1 MKAESRKLKPHAI
14 LWLHQYFSTPKG
26 WGAVRTHAL
35 GRRLVQAGHA
45 VDVVCGGG
53 YDGSLKR
60 TGYRPVA
67 VDGMRVFVSGTAYRP
82 HMGFARRIVSF
93 LSFLV
98 FALAFV
104 VRRGRRYDVIIASSG
119 PLTLA
124 LPALAGHGLYRKPFV
139 FEVIDVWPDSAIA
152 AGVLRNPALKWIS
165 FKLEAL
171 AYRHAAA
178 VVTCSTGMTERV
190 KRKLEHQGSVRPAL
204 LTIPNGCD
212 LEQFVP
218 DEARRRAMRQRL
230 GVGEGDLVAIY
241 AGAMG
246 VSNAVGDLA
255 DAVARTAADGKVV
268 WWFAG
273 DGPEAETLRRVVRAG
288 RGRWFGPLP
297 REELVG
303 LYLAADVNVVTF
315 RSEPLFYENSPNKFF
330 DGIAAGL
337 PAVFNRTTWLEP
349 WLAEYDC
356 GLICGTETPGAW
368 MAEALRDLAA
378 DGLRL
383 QRMKRGARR
392 LAEEVFNREEQA
404 KRYLEVLESCLIRS

>member
-1 MKAESRKLKPHAI
+1 
-14 LWLHQYFSTPKG
+14 
-26 WGAVRTHAL
+26 
-35 GRRLVQAGHA
+35 
-45 VDVVCGGG
+45 
-53 YDGSLKR
+53 
-60 TGYRPVA
+60 
-67 VDGMRVFVSGTAYRP
+67 MRVFVSGTAYRP

-93 LSFLV
+93 LQFLI
-98 FALAFV
+98 FALVFV

-124 LPALAGHGLYRKPFV
+124 LPALAGRGLYRKPFI

-152 AGVLRNPALKWIS
+152 AGVLRNPVLKWIS

-190 KRKLEHQGSVRPAL
+190 RKKIEKAGSARTPL

-218 DEARRRAMRQRL
+218 DEARRQAVRQRL
-230 GVGEGDLVAIY
+230 GVRDGDLVVIY

-255 DAVARTAADGKVV
+255 EAVAKTAADEKIV

-273 DGPEAETLRRVVRAG
+273 DGPEAGTLMRVIDGGKAHG
-288 RGRWFGPLP
+288 RWRWFGALP
-297 REELVG
+297 KEELIG
-303 LYLAADVNVVTF
+303 LYLAADVNVVAF
-315 RSEPLFYENSPNKFF
+315 RREPLFYENSPNKFF

-349 WLAEYDC
+349 WLADYDC
-356 GLICGTETPGAW
+356 GLVCSTETPGAW
-368 MAEALRDLAA
+368 MAEALRGLAA
-378 DGLRL
+378 DGPQLH
-383 QRMKRGARR
+383 RMKQGARR
-392 LAEEVFNREEQA
+392 LAEEVFNREGQA
-404 KRYLEVLESCLIRS
+404 ERYLEVLRIPLIRS